1 MKKIL
6 VADDEDDLCLLYA
19 LDLGSEGYEVVT
31 TSDGA
36 GLLEMIG
43 QHRPDLIVLDIRM
56 GEYNG
61 LDILQ
66 DIRKAYYNKPVIL
79 CSAYSSFKYDLRSIA
94 ADYYVIKSGDLTEL
108 KIKINMVLESTASL
122 LTEKRI
128 RKMGSQGIERVPDT
142 VSG

>member
-1 MKKIL
+1 MKRIL
-6 VADDEDDLCLLYA
+6 VADDEDNLCLLYA
-19 LDLGSEGYEVVT
+19 LELSSEGYEVVT

-36 GLLEMIG
+36 GLIEMIG

-66 DIRKAYYNKPVIL
+66 DIRNAYYNMPVIL

-94 ADYYVIKSGDLTEL
+94 ADYYVIKSGDLTDL
-108 KIKINMVLESTASL
+108 KIKINMALECTGSL
-122 LTEKRI
+122 LIEKRYEENGEA
-128 RKMGSQGIERVPDT
+128 RQ
-142 VSG
+142 